1 MRTGIN
7 KSPEARNNVYFTLEI
22 MEDIMAYGYNQ
33 PRLAVK
39 MRNKGFDKT
48 VYLWDFEKFKSR
60 VYLMQEWYE
69 SSRSKSSSHIQ
80 LYLDPWTDLTD
91 EEVLFYMEDDQEHK
105 DNQK

>member
-22 MEDIMAYGYNQ
+22 MEDIMAYGNNQ

-39 MRNKGFDKT
+39 MRNRGFDKT

-69 SSRSKSSSHIQ
+69 SSRSKSSSHLQ